1 MIERLSLR
9 RDLVDEVERR
19 AAAEG
24 VEPEVVASRL
34 VAEELP
40 RLVADLLGPST
51 RNAPGQEMPR
61 GADDLISPSSLPVIV
76 PQRYIA
82 RTDHRGSD

>member
-51 RNAPGQEMPR
+51 RNAPG
-61 GADDLISPSSLPVIV
+61 
-76 PQRYIA
+76 
-82 RTDHRGSD
+82 